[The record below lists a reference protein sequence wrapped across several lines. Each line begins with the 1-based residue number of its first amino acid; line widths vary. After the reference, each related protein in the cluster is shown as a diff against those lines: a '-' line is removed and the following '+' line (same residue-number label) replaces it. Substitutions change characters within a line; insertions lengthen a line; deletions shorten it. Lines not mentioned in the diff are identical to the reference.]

1 MIQFNKTSIMAIQVF
16 ATRREVNIVSAC
28 AESIV
33 RFRLIGLN
41 RSEKLLWGKKLA
53 SVPCEW
59 FLRKTGDY
67 VYLCDID
74 SNEIAKKLG
83 RLLKDVS
90 IPFEY
95 GICISLVTDRGRDTV
110 RLAPFVSEFYR
121 SIGGTVDFSVVSG
134 KLRKRAKFKGKKHH
148 EVNIVSGKAEST
160 VAFHMEGLN
169 RAERMLWEKKLSAI
183 PCEWHYRRKMKS
195 YECLCR
201 IESRDTAD
209 RLGMLL
215 DGCSIPADHGLRV
228 SLVTYRDNDGLRL
241 GEFVADFYRRIGG
254 SMEFSIE
261 SGL

>member
-41 RSEKLLWGKKLA
+41 RSEKLLWEKKLA

-83 RLLKDVS
+83 RLLKGVS

-95 GICISLVTDRGRDTV
+95 GIVVSLVTDRGRDTV

-121 SIGGTVDFSVVSG
+121 SIGGTVDFSVISG
-134 KLRKRAKFKGKKHH
+134 KLRSGRGSGTPGK
-148 EVNIVSGKAEST
+148 T
-160 VAFHMEGLN
+160 RLN
-169 RAERMLWEKKLSAI
+169 
-183 PCEWHYRRKMKS
+183 
-195 YECLCR
+195 
-201 IESRDTAD
+201 
-209 RLGMLL
+209 
-215 DGCSIPADHGLRV
+215 
-228 SLVTYRDNDGLRL
+228 
-241 GEFVADFYRRIGG
+241 
-254 SMEFSIE
+254 
-261 SGL
+261 

>member
-1 MIQFNKTSIMAIQVF
+1 MGMYRMRKNPEI
-16 ATRREVNIVSAC
+16 NIVSNC
-28 AESIV
+28 GSSFV
-33 RFRLIGLN
+33 SFRMIGLN
-41 RSEKLLWGKKLA
+41 LCEKLFWEKNLA
-53 SVPCEW
+53 PVPGRW
-59 FLRKTGDY
+59 NLRKTNDF
-67 VYLCDID
+67 VYLCDFD
-74 SNEIAKKLG
+74 NERIAKKLG

>member
-41 RSEKLLWGKKLA
+41 RSEKLLWEKKLA

-83 RLLKDVS
+83 RLLKGVS

-95 GICISLVTDRGRDTV
+95 GIVVSLVTDRGRDTV

-121 SIGGTVDFSVVSG
+121 SIGGTVDFSVISG
-134 KLRKRAKFKGKKHH
+134 KLRKRARFKGRKHH
-148 EVNIVSGKAEST
+148 EINIVSGQAEST
-160 VAFHMEGLN
+160 VVFHMEGLN
-169 RAERMLWEKKLSAI
+169 REERLLWEKKLSSI
-183 PCEWHYRRKMKS
+183 PCEWHYWRKLRS
-195 YECLCR
+195 YGCVCC
-201 IESRDTAD
+201 IESIGTANKLED
-209 RLGMLL
+209 ILGVAP
-215 DGCSIPADHGLRV
+215 IPFNHGIRV

-241 GEFVADFYRRIGG
+241 GPFVADFYRRIGG

>member
-1 MIQFNKTSIMAIQVF
+1 MSMYEL
-16 ATRREVNIVSAC
+16 RRHPEVNVVSDC
-28 AESIV
+28 ARSFV
-33 RFRLIGLN
+33 VFRIGVLN
-41 RSEKLLWGKKLA
+41 HSEKQLWEKNLA
-53 SVPCEW
+53 PVPGRW
-59 FLRKTGDY
+59 NLRKTNDF
-67 VYLCDID
+67 VYLCDFD
-74 SNEIAKKLG
+74 NERIAKKLG

-95 GICISLVTDRGRDTV
+95 GICISLVTDRGRDAV

-134 KLRKRAKFKGKKHH
+134 KLRKRAKFKGRKHH

-160 VAFHMEGLN
+160 AVFHMEGLN

-183 PCEWHYRRKMKS
+183 PCEWHYRRKTKS

-201 IESRDTAD
+201 IENRDTAD

-215 DGCSIPADHGLRV
+215 DGCSIPVGHGLSV

-241 GEFVADFYRRIGG
+241 GSFVADFYRRVGG
-254 SMEFSIE
+254 TLEFSIE

>member
-1 MIQFNKTSIMAIQVF
+1 MRRKN
-16 ATRREVNIVSAC
+16 REVNIVSDC
-28 AESIV
+28 AKSIV
-33 RFRLIGLN
+33 RFRMIGLN
-41 RSEKLLWGKKLA
+41 HSEQLFWDKMLA

-83 RLLKDVS
+83 RLLKGVS

-95 GICISLVTDRGRDTV
+95 GIVVSLVTDRGRDTV

-121 SIGGTVDFSVVSG
+121 SIGGTVDFSVISG
-134 KLRKRAKFKGKKHH
+134 KLRKRARFKGRKHH
-148 EVNIVSGKAEST
+148 EINIVSGQAEST
-160 VAFHMEGLN
+160 VVFHMEGLN
-169 RAERMLWEKKLSAI
+169 REERLLWEKKLSSI
-183 PCEWHYRRKMKS
+183 PCEWHYWRKLRS
-195 YECLCR
+195 YGCVCC
-201 IESRDTAD
+201 IESIGTANKLED
-209 RLGMLL
+209 ILAVAP
-215 DGCSIPADHGLRV
+215 IPFNHGIRV

-241 GEFVADFYRRIGG
+241 GPFVADFYRRIGG

>member
-41 RSEKLLWGKKLA
+41 RSEKLLWEKKLA

-59 FLRKTGDY
+59 FLRKTGVY

-183 PCEWHYRRKMKS
+183 PCEWHYRRKTKS

-201 IESRDTAD
+201 IENRDTAD

-215 DGCSIPADHGLRV
+215 DGCSIPVGHGLSV

-241 GEFVADFYRRIGG
+241 GSFVADFYRRVGG
-254 SMEFSIE
+254 TLEFSIE

>member
-41 RSEKLLWGKKLA
+41 RSEKLLWEKKLA

-83 RLLKDVS
+83 RLLKGVS

-95 GICISLVTDRGRDTV
+95 GIVVSLVTDRGRDTV
-110 RLAPFVSEFYR
+110 RLAPFVSELYR
-121 SIGGTVDFSVVSG
+121 SIGGTVDFSVISG
-134 KLRKRAKFKGKKHH
+134 KLRKRARFKGRKHH
-148 EVNIVSGKAEST
+148 EINIVSGQAEST
-160 VAFHMEGLN
+160 VDFHMEGLN
-169 RAERMLWEKKLSAI
+169 REERLLWEKKLSSI
-183 PCEWHYRRKMKS
+183 PCEWHYWRKLRS
-195 YECLCR
+195 YGCVCC
-201 IESRDTAD
+201 IESIGTANKLED
-209 RLGMLL
+209 ILGAAP
-215 DGCSIPADHGLRV
+215 IPFNHGIRV

-241 GEFVADFYRRIGG
+241 GPFVADFYRRIGG